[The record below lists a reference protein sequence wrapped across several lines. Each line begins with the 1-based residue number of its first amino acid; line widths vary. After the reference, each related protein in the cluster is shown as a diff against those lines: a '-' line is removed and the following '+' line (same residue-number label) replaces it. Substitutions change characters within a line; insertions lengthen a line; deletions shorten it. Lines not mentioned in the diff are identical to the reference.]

1 MLPNVREPYIHSC
14 KQNITVHYS
23 TLLRD
28 EQVHTPSVFNI
39 VSSSTSYILSVK
51 FV

>member
-1 MLPNVREPYIHSC
+1 MLLY
-14 KQNITVHYS
+14 TVVNKTLLFI

-39 VSSSTSYILSVK
+39 VSSSTSYNYTQR
-51 FV
+51 